1 MRYGQDMMIT
11 KPKDQTKYFATKI
24 WRAVFSKEAKDIEET
39 EALRNEEKDRLKK
52 RQEKISKRSNH
63 SLKFFDKLADTF
75 HDKRIGEFGWNRT
88 APDIKTITDP
98 ERDLHLNLWTR
109 GELNTAKRWLS
120 GEITALIRR
129 RRKSQ
134 EQCRLLR
141 VRQVQLVQIQDAMI
155 DYRYVHER
163 LKKVRRRVFR
173 GSDILKRRKARRL
186 RQLRKA
192 DIKAALER
200 SKEALKKT

>member
-1 MRYGQDMMIT
+1 MNT
-11 KPKDQTKYFATKI
+11 SPKDRTKHLAAKI
-24 WRAVFSKEAKDIEET
+24 WTAVFPQEAKAIEEA
-39 EALRNEEKDRLKK
+39 EGLRREEKDRLRK

-63 SLKFFDKLADTF
+63 TLKFFDKLADTF

-120 GEITALIRR
+120 GEITSLIRK
-129 RRKSQ
+129 RKKS
-134 EQCRLLR
+134 EEECRLLS
-141 VRQVQLVQIQDAMI
+141 VRKVQLVSIQDAMI

-173 GSDILKRRKARRL
+173 GSEILKRQKARRL
-186 RQLRKA
+186 RQVRKA

-200 SKEALKKT
+200 SKEVLKKT